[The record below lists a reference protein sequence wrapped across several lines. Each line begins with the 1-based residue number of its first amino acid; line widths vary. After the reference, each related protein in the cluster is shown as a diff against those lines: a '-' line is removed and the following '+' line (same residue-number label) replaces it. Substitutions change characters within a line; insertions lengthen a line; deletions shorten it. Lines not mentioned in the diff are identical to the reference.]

1 MQIRSF
7 TDIFQALFAYTPNSS
22 KVSLPSW
29 RIEPR
34 RHAGGNSCTI
44 AFVSEAI
51 WTHPGKSGLRDY
63 ASSCRRQVPR
73 CFRGNCRIRLH
84 CTATLIAGGDGR
96 ARLRTLAGVATASAE
111 LYTPAT
117 GTWMPTGSM
126 NTARIDATATLL
138 PSGQVLVAGGY
149 NLTELGI
156 EASWRSPVA
165 FHTLEAT
172 SAAEETHST
181 QEER

>member
-1 MQIRSF
+1 
-7 TDIFQALFAYTPNSS
+7 
-22 KVSLPSW
+22 
-29 RIEPR
+29 
-34 RHAGGNSCTI
+34 
-44 AFVSEAI
+44 
-51 WTHPGKSGLRDY
+51 
-63 ASSCRRQVPR
+63 
-73 CFRGNCRIRLH
+73 
-84 CTATLIAGGDGR
+84 
-96 ARLRTLAGVATASAE
+96 
-111 LYTPAT
+111 
-117 GTWMPTGSM
+117 M